1 MQLTEYNL
9 LNLPSHSAA
18 MAKSDYES
26 LLDQLPNWQ
35 IAVVEG
41 IPQLQC
47 NYKFINFVEAMDFA
61 NKITVIAE
69 QADHHPCLCVEWGK
83 VAICWWSHNLKGLQL
98 KDFIMAATTEQ
109 IYSSQ

>member
-1 MQLTEYNL
+1 MQLVEYNL
-9 LNLPSHSAA
+9 LNFPSHSTA
-18 MAKSDYES
+18 MKKSDWES

-35 IAVVEG
+35 ISVVED

-47 NYKFINFVEAMDFA
+47 NYKFANFVEAMNFA

-69 QADHHPCLCVEWGK
+69 QADHHPSLCVEWGK

-109 IYSSQ
+109 IYNSQ